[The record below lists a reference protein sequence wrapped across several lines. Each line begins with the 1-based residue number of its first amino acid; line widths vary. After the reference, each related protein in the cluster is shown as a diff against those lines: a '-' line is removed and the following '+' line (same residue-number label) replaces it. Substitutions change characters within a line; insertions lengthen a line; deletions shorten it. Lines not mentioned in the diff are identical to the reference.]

1 MNIKYLL
8 LTVLLSPLF
17 NDLTASELLESENP
31 ATEYAEEVTSEVTRE
46 DYEEREDKS
55 LHDAAR
61 DAIRRFEA
69 RLDSKSSRHS
79 RKSRK

>member
-31 ATEYAEEVTSEVTRE
+31 ATEYAEEVTSEPPETKEYPPLSDSV
-46 DYEEREDKS
+46 
-55 LHDAAR
+55 R
-61 DAIRRFEA
+61 DAIERFQS

-79 RKSRK
+79 RKFRR